1 MEIAITLFTILL
13 VAIFLALII
22 IAFFKEKKNLS
33 KYTSNLIFKKYN
45 QKLDKISSLFKNEKL
60 DKILDECRFKVI
72 ESEKLNDEKIFD
84 NIKTIDKLED
94 NWALLKN
101 IQKEFAHRGS
111 VEDKISLL
119 KKPLEITDM
128 KNYTSEPKD
137 VKHKALMFFNEKFNE
152 VKLDKEVTTILS
164 GNPCYKFGDVFMFLG
179 SKVLKIDLENVFAV
193 EILDYK
199 DFNIK
204 VWKKGEEWVDFDGTY
219 DIEETEHKF
228 PEGAD
233 KDDPYIKELVLQK
246 TYVLSFTNGSMIY
259 DVEHKEVISSLQDK
273 YEKLTT
279 LLKWQALPVFLFF

>member
-219 DIEETEHKF
+219 DTEETEHKF

-279 LLKWQALPVFLFF
+279 LLK

>member
-279 LLKWQALPVFLFF
+279 LLK

>member
-233 KDDPYIKELVLQK
+233 KDDPYVKELVLQK

-273 YEKLTT
+273 YEKLIT
-279 LLKWQALPVFLFF
+279 LLK

>member
-45 QKLDKISSLFKNEKL
+45 QRLDKISSLFKNEKL
-60 DKILDECRFKVI
+60 DKLLDECRFKVK

-128 KNYTSEPKD
+128 KNYVSEPKD

-204 VWKKGEEWVDFDGTY
+204 VWKKGEEWADFDGTY

-233 KDDPYIKELVLQK
+233 KDDPYVKELVLQK

-279 LLKWQALPVFLFF
+279 LLK

>member
-84 NIKTIDKLED
+84 NIKTIDNLED

-279 LLKWQALPVFLFF
+279 LLK

>member
-45 QKLDKISSLFKNEKL
+45 QRLDKISSLFKNEKL
-60 DKILDECRFKVI
+60 DKLLDECRFKVK

-84 NIKTIDKLED
+84 NIKTIDNLED

-128 KNYTSEPKD
+128 KNYVSEPKD

-164 GNPCYKFGDVFMFLG
+164 GNPCYKFGVVFIFLG

-233 KDDPYIKELVLQK
+233 KDDSYVKELVLQK
-246 TYVLSFTNGSMIY
+246 IYVLSFTNGSMIY

-279 LLKWQALPVFLFF
+279 LLKWQA

>member
-60 DKILDECRFKVI
+60 DKILDECRFKVK

-84 NIKTIDKLED
+84 NIKTIDNLED

-204 VWKKGEEWVDFDGTY
+204 VWKKGEEWADFDGTY

-233 KDDPYIKELVLQK
+233 KDDLYVKELVLQK

-279 LLKWQALPVFLFF
+279 LLK

>member
-60 DKILDECRFKVI
+60 DKILDECRFKVK

-84 NIKTIDKLED
+84 NIKTIDNLED

-128 KNYTSEPKD
+128 KNYVSEPKD

-204 VWKKGEEWVDFDGTY
+204 VWKKGEEWADFDGTY

-233 KDDPYIKELVLQK
+233 KDDPYVKELVLQK
-246 TYVLSFTNGSMIY
+246 TYVLSFANGSMIY

-273 YEKLTT
+273 YEKLIT
-279 LLKWQALPVFLFF
+279 LLK

>member
-60 DKILDECRFKVI
+60 DKILDECRFKVK

-128 KNYTSEPKD
+128 KNYVSEPKD

-204 VWKKGEEWVDFDGTY
+204 VWKKGEEWADFDGTY

-233 KDDPYIKELVLQK
+233 KDDPYVKELVLQK

-279 LLKWQALPVFLFF
+279 LLK

>member
-219 DIEETEHKF
+219 DIEETKHKF

-233 KDDPYIKELVLQK
+233 KDDPYVKELVLQK

-279 LLKWQALPVFLFF
+279 LLK

>member
-228 PEGAD
+228 PEDAD
-233 KDDPYIKELVLQK
+233 KDDPYLKELVLQK

-279 LLKWQALPVFLFF
+279 LLK

>member
-60 DKILDECRFKVI
+60 DKILDECRFKVK

-84 NIKTIDKLED
+84 NIKTIDNLED

-179 SKVLKIDLENVFAV
+179 SKVLKIDLENMFAV

-233 KDDPYIKELVLQK
+233 KDDPYVKELVLQK
-246 TYVLSFTNGSMIY
+246 IYVLSFTNGSMIY

-273 YEKLTT
+273 YEKLIT
-279 LLKWQALPVFLFF
+279 LLKWQA

>member
-204 VWKKGEEWVDFDGTY
+204 IWKKGEEWVDFDGTY

-279 LLKWQALPVFLFF
+279 LLK

>member
-204 VWKKGEEWVDFDGTY
+204 VWKKGEEWADFDGTY

-233 KDDPYIKELVLQK
+233 KDDPYVKELVLQK

-279 LLKWQALPVFLFF
+279 LLK

>member
-233 KDDPYIKELVLQK
+233 KDDLYVKELVLQK

-279 LLKWQALPVFLFF
+279 LLK

>member
-204 VWKKGEEWVDFDGTY
+204 IWKKGEEWVDFDGTY
-219 DIEETEHKF
+219 DIEETKHKF

-233 KDDPYIKELVLQK
+233 KDDPYVKELVLQK

-279 LLKWQALPVFLFF
+279 LLK

>member
-60 DKILDECRFKVI
+60 DKLLDECRFKVK

-233 KDDPYIKELVLQK
+233 KDDPYVKELVLQK

-273 YEKLTT
+273 YEKLIT
-279 LLKWQALPVFLFF
+279 LLK

>member
-60 DKILDECRFKVI
+60 DKILDECRFKVK

-204 VWKKGEEWVDFDGTY
+204 IWKKGEEWVDFDGTY
-219 DIEETEHKF
+219 DIEETKHKF

-233 KDDPYIKELVLQK
+233 KDDPYVKELVLQK

-279 LLKWQALPVFLFF
+279 LLK

>member
-60 DKILDECRFKVI
+60 DKLLDECRFKVK

-204 VWKKGEEWVDFDGTY
+204 IWKKGEEWVDFDGTY
-219 DIEETEHKF
+219 DIEETKHKF

-233 KDDPYIKELVLQK
+233 KDDPYVKELVLQK

-279 LLKWQALPVFLFF
+279 LLK

>member
-60 DKILDECRFKVI
+60 DKILDECRFKVK

-204 VWKKGEEWVDFDGTY
+204 IWKKGEEWVDFDGTY
-219 DIEETEHKF
+219 DIEETKHKF

-233 KDDPYIKELVLQK
+233 KDDPYVKELVLQK

-279 LLKWQALPVFLFF
+279 LLKWQA

>member
-60 DKILDECRFKVI
+60 DKILDECRFKVK

-84 NIKTIDKLED
+84 NIKTIDNLED

-128 KNYTSEPKD
+128 KNYVSEPKD

-204 VWKKGEEWVDFDGTY
+204 VWKKGEEWADFDGTY

-233 KDDPYIKELVLQK
+233 KDDPYVKELVLQK

-279 LLKWQALPVFLFF
+279 LLK

>member
-45 QKLDKISSLFKNEKL
+45 QRLDKISSLFKNEKL
-60 DKILDECRFKVI
+60 DKLLDECRFKVK

-204 VWKKGEEWVDFDGTY
+204 VWKKGEEWADFDGTY

-233 KDDPYIKELVLQK
+233 KDDLYVKELVLQK

-279 LLKWQALPVFLFF
+279 LLK

>member
-60 DKILDECRFKVI
+60 DKILDECRFKVK

-84 NIKTIDKLED
+84 NIKTIDNLED

-128 KNYTSEPKD
+128 KNYVSEPKD

-219 DIEETEHKF
+219 DIEETKHKF

-233 KDDPYIKELVLQK
+233 KDDLYVKELVLQK

-279 LLKWQALPVFLFF
+279 LLK

>member
-60 DKILDECRFKVI
+60 DKLLDECRFKVI

-119 KKPLEITDM
+119 R
-128 KNYTSEPKD
+128 N
-137 VKHKALMFFNEKFNE
+137 N
-152 VKLDKEVTTILS
+152 
-164 GNPCYKFGDVFMFLG
+164 
-179 SKVLKIDLENVFAV
+179 
-193 EILDYK
+193 
-199 DFNIK
+199 
-204 VWKKGEEWVDFDGTY
+204 
-219 DIEETEHKF
+219 
-228 PEGAD
+228 
-233 KDDPYIKELVLQK
+233 
-246 TYVLSFTNGSMIY
+246 SFS
-259 DVEHKEVISSLQDK
+259 
-273 YEKLTT
+273 
-279 LLKWQALPVFLFF
+279 

>member
-60 DKILDECRFKVI
+60 DKILDECRFKVK

-84 NIKTIDKLED
+84 NIKTIDNLED

-204 VWKKGEEWVDFDGTY
+204 IWKKGEEWVDFDGTY

-233 KDDPYIKELVLQK
+233 KDDPYIKEMVLQK

-279 LLKWQALPVFLFF
+279 LLK

>member
-60 DKILDECRFKVI
+60 DKLLDECRFKVI

-179 SKVLKIDLENVFAV
+179 SKILKIDLENVFAV

-204 VWKKGEEWVDFDGTY
+204 IWKKGEEWVDFDGTY
-219 DIEETEHKF
+219 DIEEAEHKF

-233 KDDPYIKELVLQK
+233 KDDLYVKELVLQK

-279 LLKWQALPVFLFF
+279 LLK